1 MKAKTV
7 VSVEN
12 VNESGLSKEMWDVL
26 KSMTQVNNKTEE
38 LKNLVKE
45 STKTKTEIKIATRSL
60 VNIVSNLSRRIDTL
74 KVHYEILLD
83 KVDAQQKPKHDSI
96 QEQGRLPL
104 TKVTSVGVQAEENEI
119 AQEMQH
125 KNAEAI
131 SQIECELNEKTG
143 WDGLAKIID
152 HNWPASCYKN
162 TVTVDRKVIRERKGD
177 VAVVVSP
184 NSPTSGQALEQIKT
198 NFPEA
203 LPLLEEN
210 LEEGRIEYV
219 KTKTETILSK
229 GSKGETSRVL
239 YMLPYAIDPAGI
251 NDLRKLYD
259 TIGQL
264 KEAMAEQNTK
274 KIKLVALGNLDSD
287 YMRKCAEHI
296 YRGTTNMIEIVT
308 NKQISSGKKET
319 QQLEK
324 MVIRSEGKQYAD
336 ILRTIKSS
344 VDIDKVGMKI
354 KSIKKTIKGDV
365 MLEIQGGADKA
376 EALKRGILNKSQGTR
391 VEMKN
396 KEETFYV
403 TGIDGDVDRQEIE
416 NVLRQNVSGSN
427 GEDIRIVSIRP
438 NQHGN
443 QNATVTA
450 RTGTAKEL
458 LKKAKIKI
466 GWTMC
471 VVRPRVNIVRCFR
484 CLEFGHY
491 KQDCQGEDN
500 KDVCL
505 KCGKRNHRAKDCTGE
520 NFCLVCNQEGHR
532 ADQTIDAQTSGGLY
546 GKKQSSRQM

>member
-1 MKAKTV
+1 
-7 VSVEN
+7 
-12 VNESGLSKEMWDVL
+12 
-26 KSMTQVNNKTEE
+26 
-38 LKNLVKE
+38 
-45 STKTKTEIKIATRSL
+45 
-60 VNIVSNLSRRIDTL
+60 
-74 KVHYEILLD
+74 
-83 KVDAQQKPKHDSI
+83 
-96 QEQGRLPL
+96 
-104 TKVTSVGVQAEENEI
+104 
-119 AQEMQH
+119 
-125 KNAEAI
+125 
-131 SQIECELNEKTG
+131 
-143 WDGLAKIID
+143 
-152 HNWPASCYKN
+152 
-162 TVTVDRKVIRERKGD
+162 
-177 VAVVVSP
+177 
-184 NSPTSGQALEQIKT
+184 
-198 NFPEA
+198 
-203 LPLLEEN
+203 
-210 LEEGRIEYV
+210 
-219 KTKTETILSK
+219 
-229 GSKGETSRVL
+229 
-239 YMLPYAIDPAGI
+239 
-251 NDLRKLYD
+251 
-259 TIGQL
+259 
-264 KEAMAEQNTK
+264 
-274 KIKLVALGNLDSD
+274 
-287 YMRKCAEHI
+287 
-296 YRGTTNMIEIVT
+296 MIEIVT

-344 VDIDKVGMKI
+344 VDIDKVGIKI
-354 KSIKKTIKGDV
+354 KSIKKTTKGDV

-416 NVLRQNVSGSN
+416 NVLRQNHGNQNATVTARTGTAKELLKKAKIN
-427 GEDIRIVSIRP
+427 RP

-532 ADQTIDAQTSGGLY
+532 ADQTRCPNFRRLIREKTKQQTNMIGVKKLQAGGLY
-546 GKKQSSRQM
+546 GKKQSSRQI

>member
-1 MKAKTV
+1 
-7 VSVEN
+7 
-12 VNESGLSKEMWDVL
+12 
-26 KSMTQVNNKTEE
+26 
-38 LKNLVKE
+38 
-45 STKTKTEIKIATRSL
+45 
-60 VNIVSNLSRRIDTL
+60 
-74 KVHYEILLD
+74 
-83 KVDAQQKPKHDSI
+83 
-96 QEQGRLPL
+96 
-104 TKVTSVGVQAEENEI
+104 
-119 AQEMQH
+119 
-125 KNAEAI
+125 
-131 SQIECELNEKTG
+131 
-143 WDGLAKIID
+143 
-152 HNWPASCYKN
+152 
-162 TVTVDRKVIRERKGD
+162 
-177 VAVVVSP
+177 
-184 NSPTSGQALEQIKT
+184 
-198 NFPEA
+198 
-203 LPLLEEN
+203 
-210 LEEGRIEYV
+210 
-219 KTKTETILSK
+219 
-229 GSKGETSRVL
+229 
-239 YMLPYAIDPAGI
+239 
-251 NDLRKLYD
+251 
-259 TIGQL
+259 
-264 KEAMAEQNTK
+264 
-274 KIKLVALGNLDSD
+274 
-287 YMRKCAEHI
+287 
-296 YRGTTNMIEIVT
+296 MIEIVT

-344 VDIDKVGMKI
+344 VDIDKVGIKI
-354 KSIKKTIKGDV
+354 KSIKKTTKGDV

-532 ADQTIDAQTSGGLY
+532 ADQTRCPNFRRLIREKTKQQTNMIGVKKLQARAEGRSAKSSGQETLNKGAQEM
-546 GKKQSSRQM
+546 SS